1 MIKEDAGLKTM
12 IWSAG
17 GFVCSVRLGDD
28 QGDAGLKTM
37 IWSAAGFVCSVRL
50 GDDQGGCSTK
60 NYDMISSWI
69 CFLLRKGSLP
79 WMGLKIEDLRDFCCW
94 TPAFVWEKKSYV
106 GCDNSCLCALKH
118 QRLRRRKNNSDS
130 CTFLIL
136 CFFNMDGHL
145 MNNFFKYFTEYSY
158 FTAKLPYYLLPVF

>member
-1 MIKEDAGLKTM
+1 MIISWICGQRWSYSGQGDAGLKTI
-12 IWSAG
+12 IWSSA

-37 IWSAAGFVCSVRL
+37 IWSAAGFVGSVRL

-130 CTFLIL
+130 CIFLL
-136 CFFNMDGHL
+136 FL
-145 MNNFFKYFTEYSY
+145 KYLSFWFS
-158 FTAKLPYYLLPVF
+158 VFLTWTVI